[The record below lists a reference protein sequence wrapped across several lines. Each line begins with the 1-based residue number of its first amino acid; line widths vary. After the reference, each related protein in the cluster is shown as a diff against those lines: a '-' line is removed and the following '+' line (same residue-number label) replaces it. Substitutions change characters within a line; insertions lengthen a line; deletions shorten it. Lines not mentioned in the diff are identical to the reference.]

1 MCKEPFMLQQIE
13 NFKFNENN
21 KRSDNNMLICG
32 DNLEV
37 MKRLYEQHG
46 SFIDL
51 IYIDPPFYSNANY
64 GVKGSGFEFS
74 DKYSHIN
81 AYITYLIERIKW
93 MHKVLKDTGSIFVHL
108 DWHAAHYIKV
118 EMDKIFGYDN
128 FLNEIVWC
136 YKSGGASKNYFS
148 QKHDLIYFY
157 SKTKEY
163 TFNPIKEKSYM
174 GEDYNT
180 GNKNVTL
187 FDDGDGKGKYT
198 LVYPKDWWEIG
209 MLATSSKERTGYPT
223 QKSELLVEKIIKYT
237 TNENNLVA
245 DFFSGSG
252 TTITVAQK
260 LGRRWIGVDQNP
272 QAIEVASDRIR
283 QISKQKEK
291 VIGIAIPDFAVAM
304 SRGFTKYSANN

>member
-93 MHKVLKDTGSIFVHL
+93 MHKL
-108 DWHAAHYIKV
+108 
-118 EMDKIFGYDN
+118 
-128 FLNEIVWC
+128 LN
-136 YKSGGASKNYFS
+136 
-148 QKHDLIYFY
+148 
-157 SKTKEY
+157 
-163 TFNPIKEKSYM
+163 
-174 GEDYNT
+174 
-180 GNKNVTL
+180 
-187 FDDGDGKGKYT
+187 
-198 LVYPKDWWEIG
+198 
-209 MLATSSKERTGYPT
+209 
-223 QKSELLVEKIIKYT
+223 
-237 TNENNLVA
+237 
-245 DFFSGSG
+245 
-252 TTITVAQK
+252 
-260 LGRRWIGVDQNP
+260 
-272 QAIEVASDRIR
+272 
-283 QISKQKEK
+283 
-291 VIGIAIPDFAVAM
+291 
-304 SRGFTKYSANN
+304 